1 MRKAAGRSRPWT
13 ASNGQVVHLPVTVDL
28 VNIVPPDRIVAW
40 AFTAT
45 IDLRRG
51 EPRLIKMVVEE
62 RSGLNI
68 ARLQEEFRWGSP
80 LEIVRYTVP
89 ELLARGVDPF
99 AYEFPVAGFPGAT
112 EVGAARRWALTD
124 DFLEEMARRYLELL
138 TVGLV
143 FSVYYLELGRGYSRT
158 LAAEHSVSPR
168 TAISWIEKARQRG
181 ILSAVG
187 VGSFGGRIIPASER
201 QHGG

>member
-51 EPRLIKMVVEE
+51 EPRLVKMVVED

-124 DFLEEMARRYLELL
+124 DFLEEMARRYLEL
-138 TVGLV
+138 
-143 FSVYYLELGRGYSRT
+143 GRGYSRI